1 MLAIT
6 ILIYCKLLM
15 TDEVL
20 KSNILISKQIYR
32 ILQTPY
38 GEITL
43 KDSKK
48 ILIQSP
54 HSNWL
59 ELRLSSIAL

>member
-15 TDEVL
+15 MDEVL

-32 ILQTPY
+32 ILRTPY

-54 HSNWL
+54 HSN
-59 ELRLSSIAL
+59 

>member
-15 TDEVL
+15 TDDVL
-20 KSNILISKQIYR
+20 KSNFLISKQTYR
-32 ILQTPY
+32 ILRTPY

-43 KDSKK
+43 QDYKK
-48 ILIQSP
+48 TLIQSP
-54 HSNWL
+54 HSN
-59 ELRLSSIAL
+59 